1 MYFNYKDIQT
11 LSLRNYRILAFH
23 NQNLEV
29 KSMHMLNWHKDV
41 LTNSPSVLFLLKE
54 IYSLMLQEHFQK
66 RLEELDSRIAII
78 ANVISIEVQKLKQLF
93 DKYMWI
99 SSTFLFLI
107 FQFGIFLKWHFEMQI
122 VLLIFIFAELG
133 QKKEKQDI
141 SSYWG
146 I

>member
-1 MYFNYKDIQT
+1 
-11 LSLRNYRILAFH
+11 
-23 NQNLEV
+23 
-29 KSMHMLNWHKDV
+29 
-41 LTNSPSVLFLLKE
+41 
-54 IYSLMLQEHFQK
+54 
-66 RLEELDSRIAII
+66 
-78 ANVISIEVQKLKQLF
+78 
-93 DKYMWI
+93 MWI